1 MIKRD
6 TRKGLE
12 NKKNNRN
19 GAHTRIRD
27 CSRAANSLQT
37 SEDGFLVVGASACQ
51 DGTNTRTNDDGT
63 RDVMEGS

>member
-19 GAHTRIRD
+19 GAHTLQRLFART
-27 CSRAANSLQT
+27 NSLQT
-37 SEDGFLVVGASACQ
+37 SEDGFLVVRASACQ
-51 DGTNTRTNDDGT
+51 DGTNTRTNDDGK

>member
-19 GAHTRIRD
+19 GIHTHQRLFART
-27 CSRAANSLQT
+27 NSLQT
-37 SEDGFLVVGASACQ
+37 SEDGFLVERASACQ
-51 DGTNTRTNDDGT
+51 DGTNTRTNDDGK

>member
-19 GAHTRIRD
+19 GATHTHQRLFART
-27 CSRAANSLQT
+27 NSLQT
-37 SEDGFLVVGASACQ
+37 SEDGFLVECASACQ
-51 DGTNTRTNDDGT
+51 DGTNTRTNDDGKT
-63 RDVMEGS
+63 DVMEGS